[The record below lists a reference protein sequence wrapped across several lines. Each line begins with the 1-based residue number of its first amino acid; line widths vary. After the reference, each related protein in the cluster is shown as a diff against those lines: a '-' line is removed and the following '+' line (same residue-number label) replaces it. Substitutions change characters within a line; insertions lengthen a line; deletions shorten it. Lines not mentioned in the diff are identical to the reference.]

1 MSMSEYTFSFDTCEK
16 SNKTGVAQPYS
27 ALFNLISCLI
37 ILFFL
42 LKTKKLYTFLLLF
55 SFFCFEVF
63 HVFSHIIHING
74 PIQINITHSLAYL
87 INIAYFYAFYSYTKK
102 LPSFWVMLCLLILVC
117 LDTYSFLYLSIVYYL
132 ITQFSIFI
140 LLFVYYLP
148 LLPKFI
154 KNGVYQ
160 IVFLLILIILLF
172 LNETYNCEKM
182 LQIYPAFPYHIFI
195 EIAGVIL
202 FYIICS
208 IFYKL

>member
-1 MSMSEYTFSFDTCEK
+1 MSEYTFPFDTCEK

-55 SFFCFEVF
+55 SFFCFELF

-74 PIQINITHSLAYL
+74 LIQINITHSLSYL
-87 INIAYFYAFYSYTKK
+87 MNIAFFYAFYSYTKK
-102 LPSFWVMLCLLILVC
+102 LPSYGFMLYLLILVC
-117 LDTYSFLYLSIVYYL
+117 LDTYSFLYLSIIYYL
-132 ITQFSIFI
+132 TTQFSIFFS
-140 LLFVYYLP
+140 LLVYYFP

-154 KNGVYQ
+154 KNRMYQ
-160 IVFLLILIILLF
+160 ILFFIILIILLF

-195 EIAGVIL
+195 EITGIIF

>member
-1 MSMSEYTFSFDTCEK
+1 M
-16 SNKTGVAQPYS
+16 
-27 ALFNLISCLI
+27 
-37 ILFFL
+37 
-42 LKTKKLYTFLLLF
+42 LY
-55 SFFCFEVF
+55 
-63 HVFSHIIHING
+63 
-74 PIQINITHSLAYL
+74 
-87 INIAYFYAFYSYTKK
+87 
-102 LPSFWVMLCLLILVC
+102 LLILVC

-140 LLFVYYLP
+140 LLFVYYFP

-154 KNGVYQ
+154 KNRMYQ
-160 IVFLLILIILLF
+160 ILFFIILIILLF

-195 EIAGVIL
+195 EIIGIII